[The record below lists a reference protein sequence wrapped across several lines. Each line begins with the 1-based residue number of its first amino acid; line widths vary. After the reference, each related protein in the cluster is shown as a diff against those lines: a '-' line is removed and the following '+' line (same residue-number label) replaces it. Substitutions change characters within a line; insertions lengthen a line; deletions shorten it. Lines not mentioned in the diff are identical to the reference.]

1 MTTITNNKLPEW
13 RTALDK
19 CVENYQS
26 TRAWYEE
33 NRDSPAALDDMERA
47 EDQLANFVKKC
58 GFSIVLGLLDEID
71 ELQELR
77 HSCLALRGEI
87 EDVQAQLYE
96 AENRNNA
103 DDEELQERRK
113 ADSEPAGYHVIK
125 ECGKVGCSVATL
137 EEAEKTR
144 DFWNKKW
151 IIRPYFYTPPAS
163 ERERI
168 RREHAEW
175 SDATFGDVGPIGPL
189 KHLSK
194 EALEA
199 AAVPSDPLE
208 WADMQF
214 LLWDAQR
221 RAGITDEQI
230 TQAMIEKLAINKAR
244 QWPEP
249 KDGEPRLH
257 IKEQPAPVVP
267 DGLRQALSNAGIAAP
282 ESDEMLAATCE
293 KYIQMLVTWV
303 KDRKPFQPAPV
314 SVPDGLKQAV
324 EFYEQVKQENTPVE
338 TGAWK
343 DAVNWVLDEARRAA
357 LLQANQRD
365 LSQPV
370 DPQISEYEKIMLRA
384 GWVMVPVEPTDEM
397 IAAAMN
403 CEDVL
408 FNSDESF
415 CVQFGNIYEAML
427 AAAPQPETSDG
438 K

>member
-1 MTTITNNKLPEW
+1 MTTITNNKLTDETLKAWKIEAMISLGETPKDCREYSHHEAIF
-13 RTALDK
+13 AL
-19 CVENYQS
+19 V
-26 TRAWYEE
+26 T
-33 NRDSPAALDDMERA
+33 
-47 EDQLANFVKKC
+47 
-58 GFSIVLGLLDEID
+58 
-71 ELQELR
+71 
-77 HSCLALRGEI
+77 
-87 EDVQAQLYE
+87 
-96 AENRNNA
+96 
-103 DDEELQERRK
+103 ELQERRK
-113 ADSEPAGYHVIK
+113 ADSDPVGEFYEDGTLNWYQISDGDRVPANRRIPLYRHAQPV
-125 ECGKVGCSVATL
+125 
-137 EEAEKTR
+137 
-144 DFWNKKW
+144 
-151 IIRPYFYTPPAS
+151 P
-163 ERERI
+163 EREQI

-303 KDRKPFQPAPV
+303 KDRKPFQPVPV
-314 SVPDGLKQAV
+314 VPEEITD
-324 EFYEQVKQENTPVE
+324 ESTEQRLMGRRWAHSFCAGWN
-338 TGAWK
+338 AC
-343 DAVNWVLDEARRAA
+343 RAA
-357 LLQANQRD
+357 M
-365 LSQPV
+365 LS
-370 DPQISEYEKIMLRA
+370 
-384 GWVMVPVEPTDEM
+384 G
-397 IAAAMN
+397 
-403 CEDVL
+403 
-408 FNSDESF
+408 
-415 CVQFGNIYEAML
+415 
-427 AAAPQPETSDG
+427 G
-438 K
+438 KS